1 MRSGIGLRG
10 FRSRRNGAVVA
21 ESAVCFDKADA
32 PARKRR
38 SRSEQKSAAGANG
51 LWIARIGQAFAATL
65 GAPVTDGQA
74 QARVRMSTALTPKRS
89 GAAEGVGEG
98 RRPTPVQIDD
108 SGRRWPFS
116 DLQSFERF
124 AAAPARVGARPVVG
138 GRRSAV
144 ALAMRASP
152 REPVPVSIRAQSRRD
167 GSVCNTRRR
176 RPCRSVAR

>member
-21 ESAVCFDKADA
+21 ESAVCFDKEDA
-32 PARKRR
+32 AARKRR

-74 QARVRMSTALTPKRS
+74 QARVRMSTAFDAQAFRR
-89 GAAEGVGEG
+89 AEGVGEG

-108 SGRRWPFS
+108 SGRRWS
-116 DLQSFERF
+116 ILR
-124 AAAPARVGARPVVG
+124 PAVV
-138 GRRSAV
+138 
-144 ALAMRASP
+144 
-152 REPVPVSIRAQSRRD
+152 
-167 GSVCNTRRR
+167 
-176 RPCRSVAR
+176 